1 MSLGV
6 NTWQDTS
13 TRRNRA
19 IPEVYIV
26 TTEAWAGQ
34 QGPAWI
40 RWLERSAQ
48 AHTTAVVPRTV
59 RAFLPW
65 IVMEIDGE
73 TDGETATTTHV
84 AMTVTLMAHL

>member
-13 TRRNRA
+13 NRRSRA

-40 RWLERSAQ
+40 RW
-48 AHTTAVVPRTV
+48 
-59 RAFLPW
+59 
-65 IVMEIDGE
+65 IDGE
-73 TDGETATTTHV
+73 TGGETATTTNV
-84 AMTVTLMAHL
+84 AMAVTLMAHLSAPPTTCAACCAPWQTPSR